1 MTHPLPAQFSGLTKG
16 LPLSID
22 SIALSDIGAR
32 NWNILREDVP
42 LPAAI
47 LRSSALDHNGKIMGD
62 FLASSGAFLCPHGKT
77 TMSPQLFQRQ
87 MDDGAWG
94 LTVATPQQ
102 LRVARSFGHK
112 RILLANQLTGRLAI
126 RYVLDELRGDPDFDF
141 YCLVD
146 SVDGVQHLM
155 DEIQKHPT
163 VRPLQVLLEIG
174 SQGLRC
180 GCRTKEE
187 SLRVARAVCK
197 SGSSL
202 ALRGVEGFEGLFRFQ
217 AQTGKTDPVT
227 GFLQFLVETVQSLE
241 KERLFADGDILMTAG
256 GSSYFDLV
264 TKVLRAA
271 SLTTPTRVVL
281 RSGCYLIHDS
291 GMYARF
297 EQERQNRQDRIE
309 HGREGKAA
317 KAEAALEVWA
327 YVQSVP
333 ETTLAILNAGRRD
346 CGHDAGLPVPLK
358 WFRPGLHTRPCAL
371 SSEYIVTALSDQHA
385 HMQIPSRHH
394 LKVGDL
400 IGLGISHPCTTFD
413 KWKLIFVVDDGYNVT
428 SAVETYF

>member
-1 MTHPLPAQFSGLTKG
+1 MKSTAPSAAQFSGLTKG
-16 LPLSID
+16 LPLSVD
-22 SIALSDIGAR
+22 SIALSEIGAR
-32 NWNILREDVP
+32 GWNILREDLP

-47 LRSSALDHNGKIMGD
+47 LRSSAIDQNTKIMRG

-112 RILLANQLTGRLAI
+112 RIVLANQLTGRLAI
-126 RYVLDELRGDPDFDF
+126 RYVLDELRRDPGFDF

-146 SVDGVQHLM
+146 SVDGVNHLL
-155 DEIQKHPT
+155 DEIQKNEAG
-163 VRPLQVLLEIG
+163 RPLQVLLEVG

-187 SLRVARAVCK
+187 ALQVARAVCA
-197 SGSSL
+197 SGSRL

-217 AQTGKTDPVT
+217 TQTGQTDPVT
-227 GFLQFLVETVQSLE
+227 GFLQFLVEVVRLIE
-241 KERLFADGDILMTAG
+241 KERLFANGEILLTAG

-271 SLTTPTRVVL
+271 SLATATRVVL

-291 GMYARF
+291 GMCVRF
-297 EQERQNRQDRIE
+297 EQDRQSRMDQSRD
-309 HGREGKAA
+309 GEGA
-317 KAEAALEVWA
+317 KAQAALEVWT

-333 ETTLAILNAGRRD
+333 ETTLAILTAGRRD
-346 CGHDAGLPVPLK
+346 CGHDAGLPIPLK
-358 WFRPGLHTRPCAL
+358 WFRPGLHTRPGAL
-371 SSEYIVTALSDQHA
+371 SSEYVVTALSDQHT
-385 HMQIPSRHH
+385 HMQIPSSHN

-400 IGLGISHPCTTFD
+400 VGLGISHPCTTFD
-413 KWKLIFVVDDGYNVT
+413 KWRLILVVDDEYNVT